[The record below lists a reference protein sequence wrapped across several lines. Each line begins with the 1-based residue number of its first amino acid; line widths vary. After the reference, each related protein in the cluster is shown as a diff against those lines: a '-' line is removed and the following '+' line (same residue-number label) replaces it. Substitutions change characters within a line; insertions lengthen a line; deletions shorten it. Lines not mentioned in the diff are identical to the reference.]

1 MDWVALYDGT
11 GGSQWW
17 NDWLTTDGI
26 LNNRINR
33 YN

>member
-17 NDWLTTDGI
+17 NDWLITDGI
-26 LNNRINR
+26 LTHKWN
-33 YN
+33 